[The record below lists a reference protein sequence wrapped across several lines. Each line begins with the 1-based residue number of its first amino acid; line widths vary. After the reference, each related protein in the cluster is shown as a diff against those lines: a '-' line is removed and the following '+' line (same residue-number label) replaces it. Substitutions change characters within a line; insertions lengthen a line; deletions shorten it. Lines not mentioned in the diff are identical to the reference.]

1 MATRKKITA
10 SEETLTV
17 DAVVKETTQTVY
29 RIKKSTLFVEQGAD
43 FVYEN
48 QQGREVYIR
57 PQDMPELILLFQAYL
72 QDNPQ

>member
-72 QDNPQ
+72 QYNPQ